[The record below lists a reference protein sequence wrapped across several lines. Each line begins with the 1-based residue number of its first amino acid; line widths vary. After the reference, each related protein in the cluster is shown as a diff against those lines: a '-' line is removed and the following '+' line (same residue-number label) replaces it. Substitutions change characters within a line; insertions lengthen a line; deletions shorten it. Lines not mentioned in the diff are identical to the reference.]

1 MTDLLPI
8 PRRPRPR
15 LVRFLLHI
23 GAVLRCAVPAL
34 AFEMIDGTPRVE
46 PDHDIAGTMLL
57 GFLLGGEEGWRFNNR
72 GRATDKNGSK
82 TASNGM
88 NAARTMTRY
97 PPAFHGLTLTCS
109 GVSRAPHLV
118 SEIRLGPPLPA
129 RMGPRSR

>member
-15 LVRFLLHI
+15 LVRFLLAHI

-57 GFLLGGEEGWRFNNR
+57 GFLLGGEEGWSVGSNR
-72 GRATDKNGSK
+72 GRATDKERQQDGEQWDERGSHHDK
-82 TASNGM
+82 V
-88 NAARTMTRY
+88 
-97 PPAFHGLTLTCS
+97 PP
-109 GVSRAPHLV
+109 
-118 SEIRLGPPLPA
+118 RL
-129 RMGPRSR
+129 S